1 MGQKTASDAIR
12 RGVTA
17 RVSAP
22 PEAVFAIL
30 EDGWNYASWVVGASN
45 IRHADEHWPARGSR
59 IRHSIGPWPL
69 VIKDS
74 TIVVAADPPHLL
86 VLEAR
91 MWPIGKARVRFDI
104 AADGERTTIRMTELA
119 VKGPMAA
126 LPDPLQAKLLGPRN
140 RETLRRLARLAEA
153 KSRS

>member
-1 MGQKTASDAIR
+1 MGRKTDVDAMR

-22 PEAVFAIL
+22 PEAVYAVL
-30 EDGWNYASWVVGASN
+30 ADGWNYASWVVGASN
-45 IRHADEHWPARGSR
+45 IRHADEQWPAKGSR

-74 TIVVAADPPHLL
+74 TIVAAADPPRLL

-91 MWPIGKARVRFDI
+91 MWPFGKARVRFDI
-104 AADGERTTIRMTELA
+104 AADGEGAKIRMTELV
-119 VKGPMAA
+119 VKGPVAA
-126 LPDPLQAKLLGPRN
+126 LPDPVQAKLLGPRN

-153 KSRS
+153 KGRS